1 MPKHILGAYVY
12 NINMEKLKLVM
23 TGGGTGGHIVPNLA
37 LIPYLKKHFKIY
49 YLGES
54 GSMEQRLVSKD
65 KEITFVEIPAV
76 KLIRKLTPKNI
87 LVPYKLLKAVAFA
100 KKVLQDIAPNV
111 IFAKGGYVSLPVAMA
126 GKKLNIPILAHESDY
141 SMGLAN
147 KIIHRY
153 AKVMFTSFRE
163 TCISDKCIYSGSPIR
178 QEVFSA
184 NKEVAEKFCRF
195 QTPKPTILFFGGSLG
210 SKNINKFVFDNLD
223 KMDSY
228 NIIHFVGRG
237 NAKETSLP
245 NYCQIEFAENIYD
258 FFALSD
264 VVVCRAGANSI
275 FELLAMQKPMLL
287 IPLSKEASRG
297 DQIENANVFKTQGFA
312 EVLEEKDLS
321 FENFSQKVSRLEK
334 NKFFYTSNMKTYNGI
349 SANNL
354 ITKYI
359 LDYAKQK

>member
-1 MPKHILGAYVY
+1 MPKHISHNCVY
-12 NINMEKLKLVM
+12 NNSMEKQKLVM

-54 GSMEQRLVSKD
+54 GSMEQRLISKD
-65 KEITFVEIPAV
+65 KDITFVEIHAV
-76 KLIRKLTPKNI
+76 KLIRKLTPKNL
-87 LVPYKLLKAVAFA
+87 LVPYKLLKAISHA
-100 KKVLQDIAPNV
+100 KKVLKEINPAV

-126 GKKLNIPILAHESDY
+126 GKKLKIPVLAHESDF

-147 KIIHRY
+147 KLIHKY

-195 QTPKPTILFFGGSLG
+195 QNDKSTILFFGGSLG

-223 KMDSY
+223 KLDAY

-237 NAKETSLP
+237 NAKHISIP

-287 IPLSKEASRG
+287 IPLSKETSRG
-297 DQIENANVFKTQGFA
+297 DQIENANVFKMQGFA
-312 EVLEEKDLS
+312 EVLEEKDLN
-321 FENFSQKVSRLEK
+321 FENFFQKISRLEK
-334 NKFFYTSNMKTYNGI
+334 NKFFYTSNMKNVDPA
-349 SANNL
+349 SANTL

-359 LDYAKQK
+359 LQYAEQK